1 MIIGFTGLA
10 GSGKSTAADYLV
22 KRHGFVRT
30 RFADTLKGMMRV
42 LGLGDAEIEGHL
54 KEVPCPI
61 LMGKTPRWAMQSL
74 GTEWGRNCIDRDIWI
89 ALWQRTTCD
98 ILDHGGNVV
107 VDDCRFDNE
116 FRMLEKMDA
125 KVCRIIRAGAG
136 TASTH
141 VSEQG
146 VFPVA
151 YEIQNNG
158 SIAALHDHVDALV
171 SVAAIAA

>member
-30 RFADTLKGMMRV
+30 RFADTLKAMMRV
-42 LGLGDAEIEGHL
+42 VGLGDAEIEGHL
-54 KEVPCPI
+54 KESPCAL

-74 GTEWGRNCIDRDIWI
+74 GTEWGRNCIDKDIWV
-89 ALWQRTTCD
+89 ALWQRTACD
-98 ILDHGGNVV
+98 ILDHGGKVV

-116 FRMLEKMDA
+116 FKMLESMGA
-125 KVCRIIRAGAG
+125 KVCRIVRAGAG
-136 TASTH
+136 TTSTH

-146 VFPVA
+146 IFPVA
-151 YEIQNNG
+151 YEIQNEG
-158 SIAALHDHVDALV
+158 SLPELYDRIAALA
-171 SVAAIAA
+171 SVAALAA